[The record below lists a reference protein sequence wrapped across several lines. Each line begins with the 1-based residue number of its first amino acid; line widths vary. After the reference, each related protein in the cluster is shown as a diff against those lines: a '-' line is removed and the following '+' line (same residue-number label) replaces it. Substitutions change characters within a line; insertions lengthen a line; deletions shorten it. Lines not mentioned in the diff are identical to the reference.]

1 MGQKE
6 VWRPTRNTNQA
17 IKENQKSKVQQ
28 EDMSSN
34 HQNNIFNNIT
44 MKVEDTTT

>member
-6 VWRPTRNTNQA
+6 VWRPTRNTSQA
-17 IKENQKSKVQQ
+17 TKENQQTQVQQ

-34 HQNNIFNNIT
+34 HQNNIINNIT